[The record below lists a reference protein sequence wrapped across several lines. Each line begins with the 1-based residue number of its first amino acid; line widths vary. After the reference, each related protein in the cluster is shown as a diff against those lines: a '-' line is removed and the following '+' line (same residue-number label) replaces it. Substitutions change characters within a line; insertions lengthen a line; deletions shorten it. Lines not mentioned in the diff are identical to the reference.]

1 MSNPVIALTDQ
12 GFVERIT
19 ALALTEH
26 RTNAATLRLLV
37 QLGLNSYDLTG
48 SIVCPGRV
56 RCTRPTASA
65 TTANRPRD
73 HGTFFR
79 SRFCDPRRGASNQR
93 GRFSSPAPRGA
104 GRFLP
109 QET

>member
-56 RCTRPTASA
+56 RCTRPNCFCHDSQPTEGSGYVLPFPVL
-65 TTANRPRD
+65 RPE
-73 HGTFFR
+73 
-79 SRFCDPRRGASNQR
+79 A
-93 GRFSSPAPRGA
+93 
-104 GRFLP
+104 
-109 QET
+109 